1 MAALTR
7 GNYQYFRF
15 SRDEF
20 IQFSGSK
27 PSESLCPV
35 RESKHETVHARS
47 RGQHA
52 RSRRTTGP
60 SVGQGIPAPGTCETK
75 ALGKDGKP
83 LVGAAM
89 GRSSSSTPA
98 CWAVRTSSRRGC
110 ALRPGRASAPRI
122 AGLTLSPAHGPEVER
137 VVQIDVGKLQRLTFR
152 GSTTPLLMA

>member
-89 GRSSSSTPA
+89 GRSSSSTPGLL
-98 CWAVRTSSRRGC
+98 GC
-110 ALRPGRASAPRI
+110 EDIVSKRSLCSGCSLRPGRASAPR
-122 AGLTLSPAHGPEVER
+122 L
-137 VVQIDVGKLQRLTFR
+137 
-152 GSTTPLLMA
+152 